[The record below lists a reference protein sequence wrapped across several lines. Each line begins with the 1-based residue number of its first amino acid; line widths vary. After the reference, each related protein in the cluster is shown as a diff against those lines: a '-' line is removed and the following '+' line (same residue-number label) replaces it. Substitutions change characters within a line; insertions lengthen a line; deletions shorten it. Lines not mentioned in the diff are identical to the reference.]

1 MLGWK
6 NRKHKSDEINEA
18 DVLDALRRVRDPDL
32 HRDIVSL
39 GFVKNVRICGGNVA
53 FDIELTTPAC
63 PVRDRLKAEAEEA
76 VRRLPGVDQVSVNMQ
91 ARVRG
96 AQDQRS
102 ASLPGVRNLIAV
114 ASGKGGVGKSTAAVN
129 LAVALAQ
136 TGASVGLLDADVYGP
151 TVPQLMG
158 TADSPISHD
167 NGRIKPLTAYQV
179 KLMSLG
185 LIADESSPVIWRGPM
200 ASKLV
205 QQFLTAVEW
214 GDLDYLLVD
223 LPPGTGDIQLTLVQF
238 APLSGAVIV
247 TTPQD
252 VALKVAKRG
261 IRMFMET
268 NVPVL
273 GVIENMSGYAC
284 PHCGK
289 TSHIFPHGG
298 VRAAC
303 TELGVPFL
311 GSVPID
317 PRVAVCG
324 DQGVPVALLYED
336 SPAAKAYAEIAG
348 AMAAQLSTIRER
360 GDVSLH
366 PSDIRQLDDGR
377 LLIVWQ
383 DGHESTYPYRAL
395 RAACRCASCCDENTG
410 EVRVRIEDILE
421 DVHPLQITPV
431 GRYGIAIAWSDG
443 HNTGIYPF
451 SRLRDMCTCP
461 QCLHLQ
467 GS

>member
-6 NRKHKSDEINEA
+6 SKKAHSDGIQEA
-18 DVLDALRRVRDPDL
+18 DVLAALRRVRDPDL

-63 PVRDRLKAEAEEA
+63 PVRDRLKAEAEQA
-76 VRRLPGVDQVSVNMQ
+76 VKHLPGVDQVSVTMK

-96 AQDQRS
+96 SSDQRLS
-102 ASLPGVRNLIAV
+102 QLPGIKNLVAV

-158 TADSPISHD
+158 TADSPVSHG
-167 NGRIKPLTAYQV
+167 NGRITPLTAYQV

-205 QQFLTAVEW
+205 QQFLTAVDW
-214 GDLDYLLVD
+214 GELDYLLVD
-223 LPPGTGDIQLTLVQF
+223 LPPGTGDIQLTLVQS

-261 IRMFMET
+261 IRMFIET

-273 GVIENMSGYAC
+273 GVIENMAGYAC

-303 TELGVPFL
+303 FELAVPYL

-324 DQGVPVALLYED
+324 DQGVPVAMLYQD
-336 SPAAKAYAEIAG
+336 SPAAKAYDEIAG
-348 AMAAQLSTIRER
+348 AVAAQLSIVREG
-360 GDVSLH
+360 GDSLS
-366 PSDIRQLDDGR
+366 PSDIRPLEDGH
-377 LLIVWQ
+377 LLIVWK
-383 DGHESTYPYRAL
+383 DGHESIYPYRSL
-395 RAACRCASCCDENTG
+395 RAACRCASCCDEDTG
-410 EVRVRIEDILE
+410 EVRIRLEDIPQ
-421 DVHPLQITPV
+421 DIHPLEIKPV
-431 GRYGIAIAWSDG
+431 GRYGISIVWSDG

-451 SRLRDMCTCP
+451 SRLRAMCPCP
-461 QCLHLQ
+461 QCSSFQ
-467 GS
+467 M